1 METSLA
7 AKPKRGEIW
16 LVNLD
21 PTIGSEIRK
30 TRPAVIISSD
40 SVGILPVRLIAPIT
54 GWDDRY
60 SGNIWHILINPD
72 TANNLSK
79 PSAIDVLQVRG
90 IDTARLCSSY
100 WKTCSQNHARD
111 YRGSYRCG
119 RRLANKQPV
128 PLYGSG

>member
-1 METSLA
+1 VETSLA

-21 PTIGSEIRK
+21 PTIGSEIKK

-60 SGNIWHILINPD
+60 SGNIWHILITSD
-72 TANNLSK
+72 TTNNLSK
-79 PSAIDVLQVRG
+79 PSAVDVLQVRG
-90 IDTARLCSSY
+90 VDTARLVHRIGKLGQ
-100 WKTCSQNHARD
+100 KTMRD
-111 YRGSYRCG
+111 ITEA
-119 RRLANKQPV
+119 LAAV
-128 PLYGSG
+128 VEG

>member
-1 METSLA
+1 MA

-21 PTIGSEIRK
+21 PTIGAEIRK

-72 TANNLSK
+72 TTNNLSK
-79 PSAIDVLQVRG
+79 PSVIDVLQVRG
-90 IDTARLCSSY
+90 IDTARFIHRIGKLGQR
-100 WKTCSQNHARD
+100 TMRD
-111 YRGSYRCG
+111 ITEA
-119 RRLANKQPV
+119 LAAV
-128 PLYGSG
+128 VEG

>member
-1 METSLA
+1 MA

-40 SVGILPVRLIAPIT
+40 AIGILPIRLIAPIT

-60 SGNIWHILINPD
+60 SGNIWHIPLTPD
-72 TANNLSK
+72 TINNLPKS
-79 PSAIDVLQVRG
+79 SAIDVLQVRG
-90 IDTARLCSSY
+90 VDTARLIHRIGKLPPSIMRQI
-100 WKTCSQNHARD
+100 T
-111 YRGSYRCG
+111 
-119 RRLANKQPV
+119 LALSAV
-128 PLYGSG
+128 VEG